1 MSRHVVLIG
10 LPGSGKSTI
19 GRLVADTLK
28 APFLDIDATI
38 IRKEGRPIEMLFAER
53 GEAAFRQI
61 EAQEM
66 EHALAGDASIIAPGG
81 GWAAQPGAIATARDR
96 ALLVYLKTRP
106 GTATTRAVP
115 AGNRPALMGEDPEL
129 LMRELLRER
138 EPFYM
143 QADAQV
149 ETDARRP
156 AEVAADVVRLAR
168 ERGQW

>member
-10 LPGSGKSTI
+10 LPGAGKSTI

-38 IRKEGRPIEMLFAER
+38 MRKEGRPIEILFAER

-66 EHALAGDASIIAPGG
+66 DQALAGEASIIAPGG

-96 ALLVYLKTRP
+96 ALLIYLKTRP

-129 LMRELLRER
+129 RMRELLRER

-156 AEVAADVVRLAR
+156 AEIAADVVRLAR

>member
-10 LPGSGKSTI
+10 LPGAGKSTI

-38 IRKEGRPIEMLFAER
+38 MRKEGRPIEILFAER

-66 EHALAGDASIIAPGG
+66 DLALAGEASIIAPGG

-129 LMRELLRER
+129 RMRELLRER

-149 ETDARRP
+149 ETDGRRP

>member
-10 LPGSGKSTI
+10 LPGAGKSTI

-38 IRKEGRPIEMLFAER
+38 MRKEGRPIEILFAER

-66 EHALAGDASIIAPGG
+66 DQALAGEASIIAPGG

-96 ALLVYLKTRP
+96 ALLIYLKTRP

-129 LMRELLRER
+129 RMRELLRER